1 MKALFSA
8 CLLALASAAN
18 AQNWIDLTSDYVQN
32 PDFDDSVNGWTINYN
47 GSTANNYGYQG
58 SFYANDDYS
67 SYMWQFAEAWRN
79 QTARNR
85 TLGNGSIHQEVRNLP
100 KGRFRLEANAIA
112 VDQKYGSNPV
122 TGTYLFIQDAEGMAT
137 TEMATGDGKPEHFTV
152 EMESDATTLT
162 IGIRTENTTANW
174 VGFDFVRLLW
184 YGQEVEAT
192 SIVLNKENIEMLPGE
207 VFQLSATVYPE
218 NATFRKV
225 IFYSLNPDVVTV
237 DEWGR
242 LQALNVGTA
251 TIHVNMAVGNSAA
264 TATCTVTVKHSEI
277 QPGDLVVNEV
287 QQANV
292 DMYIDPSWNY
302 GGWIELYNKS
312 DNPLSLSGLYISDD
326 ANNLKKMPLDS
337 RFGII
342 PAKGFK
348 TVWFDHYSMW
358 APSMVNFKLDADGGT
373 LYLSDADGLLIIQ
386 QDFPPAIARTSYART
401 TDGGAVWNYTDQ
413 PTPDATNSTSSFSAI
428 RLAAP
433 EVDVK
438 GGFFTNDF
446 TATVTIPEGTTLRYT
461 TDGSTPTLEN
471 GETSKDGQFSIYR
484 TTILRLRLY
493 KDGMLSSPVVTRS
506 YIYRDKNYTL
516 PVISLVSDN
525 ANLNG
530 ADYGIFARGNGNGRP
545 GNGQSSACNWNMD
558 WDRPANVEYFDEEGL
573 AVFNQEVSV
582 EAAGG
587 WSRAWEPHSFN
598 IKANKIY
605 EGLNRMDYQFFENK
619 PFMRHKA
626 LKVRNGGND
635 TDNRIKDAAI
645 QEVVRTSGLYVETQ
659 SYKPVH
665 VFHNGRYIGVENLRE
680 PNNKHYA
687 YANYGIDPDEQDQWK
702 MSPDSGYV
710 QQAGTR
716 DVFDEWY
723 SLAQNA
729 SDALAYER
737 IKEIVDIEE
746 YINYCAV
753 ELYIAGTDWPKNN
766 IKSFRDNVNEG
777 MNSRFRFVLFDT
789 DGAFATSNAFTW
801 FESTNWWT
809 FDQLYGDEVLMKY
822 GNRIYAEIEYVT
834 ILLGMLKNEEFK
846 KQFID
851 QFCIVAGS
859 VFEPTRAKAIIDA
872 MVNYVNPAMSLE
884 GRSASSTANSV
895 KSSLNASRQTT
906 SVNNMRSYL
915 NLSLPIK
922 ANLSSDISEARLFIN
937 DLPVP
942 TGRFGGQ
949 LFRPI
954 TVRAAAPA
962 GYRFAGWKSNISTSS
977 KNLFNKGTTWSY
989 YDQGSLD
996 GEDWKSADYNAEWN
1010 EGSAPM
1016 GYDTGNAEKAAAYN
1030 TTLNYGGNSSN
1041 KFPTS
1046 YFRKQVNLTTAPKE
1060 TDIFTL
1066 DWIADDG
1073 FVIYVNGIE
1082 AGRFLMNNTPNP
1094 TFYSYADTYAEA
1106 NPESGQM
1113 ELDASLFHKGINII
1127 AVELHNNSAN
1137 STDIY
1142 WDAALMFTSEGE
1154 GEIVSYD
1161 EEYTLPTGTSN
1172 FTLVASYEALTDEE
1186 MELTDSHPVKINE
1199 VSAGNKVI
1207 VNEFFKK
1214 EDWIELYNTT
1224 DQDYDIAGMYLSDN
1238 LEKPEKFQIPASNG
1252 IYSTI
1257 IPAHGHLIIFADKQD
1272 CDTQLHANFKLE
1284 NADDCS
1290 VLLTAADLSWAD
1302 TLTYC
1307 AHAETQSVGLFP
1319 DGGSTLYVMDRM
1331 TPAATNVLTTTA
1343 NFWDEPYIAPEEN
1356 PTGVEESEENALQ
1369 LIFADNVLYLTAP
1382 AAARVDIYSASG
1394 QLMLT
1399 QRVQPGSSLSLS
1411 GLPTGVYA
1419 ARATLGDEQARLKF
1433 IKK

>member
-1 MKALFSA
+1 MTA
-8 CLLALASAAN
+8 CLLAIASAAN
-18 AQNWIDLTSDYVQN
+18 AQQWVDLTSEFVQN
-32 PDFDDSVNGWTINYN
+32 PSFEGNVNGWTVNYN
-47 GSTANNYGYQG
+47 GNTANNYGYQG
-58 SFYANDDYS
+58 SYYSDNDYTV
-67 SYMWQFAEAWRN
+67 YIYQFAEAWRN
-79 QTARNR
+79 QSSWNR
-85 TLGNGSIHQEVRNLP
+85 ALGNGSIYQEIRNLP

-122 TGTYLFIQDAEGMAT
+122 TGAYLFIEDAENSAA
-137 TEMATGDGKPEHFTV
+137 TEMATANEKPQHFTV
-152 EMESDATTLT
+152 EMESETTTLT

-174 VGFDFVRLLW
+174 IAFDEVQLLW
-184 YGQEVEAT
+184 YGTEVEAT
-192 SIVLNKENIEMLPGE
+192 SIVLNEENVEMVPGE
-207 VFQLSATVYPE
+207 TFQLTATVYPE
-218 NATFRKV
+218 DATFQRV
-225 IFYSLNPDVVTV
+225 VFYSMNPDVATV
-237 DEWGR
+237 DEGGH
-242 LQALNVGTA
+242 LQAVSPGTA
-251 TIHVNMAVGNSAA
+251 VIYAQMGVGNSNAS
-264 TATCTVTVKHSEI
+264 ATCNVTVKHNDV

-287 QQANV
+287 QQANI
-292 DMYIDPSWNY
+292 DMFIDPSWNY

-312 DNPLSLSGLYISDD
+312 NKTLSLSDLYISDD
-326 ANNLKKMPLDS
+326 PNNLKKMPLDA
-337 RFGII
+337 RFGAV
-342 PAKGFK
+342 PAGGFK

-373 LYLSDADGLLIIQ
+373 LYLSNADGLLIIQ

-401 TDGGAVWNYTDQ
+401 TDGGSQWKYTDQ
-413 PTPDATNSTSSFSAI
+413 PTPDASNASSTFASI

-433 EVDVK
+433 VIDAN
-438 GGFFTNDF
+438 GGFFINAF
-446 TATVTIPEGTTLRYT
+446 KATVAIPEGTTLRYT
-461 TDGSTPTLEN
+461 TDGSTPTLQN
-471 GETSKDGQFSIYR
+471 GQTSQNGKFDISA
-484 TTILRLRLY
+484 TTILRLRLF

-506 YIYRDKNYTL
+506 FIYRDRNYTL

-525 ANLNG
+525 ANLYG
-530 ADYGIFARGNGNGRP
+530 ADRGIFVKGNGNGRP

-558 WDRPANVEYFDEEGL
+558 WDRPANIEYFNEDGQ
-573 AVFNQEVSV
+573 AAFNQEVYV

-598 IKANKIY
+598 IKANKVF

-619 PFMRHKA
+619 PFMRHKS

-635 TDNRIKDAAI
+635 TGDRIKDPAI
-645 QEVVRTSGLYVETQ
+645 QEVVRTSGLYIETQ

-665 VFHNGRYIGVENLRE
+665 IFHNGRYIGVENLRE
-680 PNNKHYA
+680 PNNRYYA
-687 YANYGIDPDEQDQWK
+687 FANYGIDSDEQDQWK

-729 SDALAYER
+729 SDALTYER
-737 IKEIVDIEE
+737 IKELVDIEE

-789 DGAFATSNAFTW
+789 DGAFATSNSFTW
-801 FESTNWWT
+801 FEGTNWWT

-822 GNRIYAEIEYVT
+822 GSNIYAEIEYVT
-834 ILLGMLKNEEFK
+834 ILLNMLKNEEFK

-851 QFCIVAGS
+851 QFCIVTGS
-859 VFEPTRAKAIIDA
+859 VFEPSRAQEVIDA
-872 MVNYVNPAMSLE
+872 MVAHVNPAMSLE
-884 GRSASSTANSV
+884 GRSATSSANSV
-895 KSSLNASRQTT
+895 KNNLNASRQTS
-906 SVNNMRSYL
+906 SVNNMRNYL
-915 NLSLPIK
+915 NLGMPIK
-922 ANLSSDISEARLFIN
+922 ANLSADIDEARLFIN
-937 DLPVP
+937 DLSVP

-962 GYRFAGWKSNISTSS
+962 GYRFAGWRSNVSTNSN
-977 KNLFNKGTTWSY
+977 NLFNQGTTWSY

-996 GEDWKSADYNAEWN
+996 GEDWKSAAYDASDWN
-1010 EGSAPM
+1010 EGQAPM
-1016 GYDTGNAEKAAAYN
+1016 GYDTGNAQKAAAYN

-1041 KFPTS
+1041 KYPTY
-1046 YFRKQVNLTTAPKE
+1046 YFRKQVNLTTAPKA
-1060 TDIFTL
+1060 TDEFTL

-1073 FVIYVNGIE
+1073 FVIYINGTE
-1082 AGRFLMNNTPNP
+1082 AGRFMMNNTPNP
-1094 TFYSYADTYAEA
+1094 TFNSYADSYAPA

-1113 ELDASLFHKGINII
+1113 ELDASLFHKGSNTI
-1127 AVELHNNSAN
+1127 AIELHNNSAN

-1142 WDAALMFTSEGE
+1142 WDAALMLTTESEGN
-1154 GEIVSYD
+1154 IVSYD
-1161 EEYTLPTGTSN
+1161 EEYTLPTSTTSI
-1172 FTLVASYEALTDEE
+1172 TLVASYEALTDEE
-1186 MELTDSHPVKINE
+1186 LELTDSHPVKINE
-1199 VSAGNKVI
+1199 ISAGNKVF

-1238 LEKPEKFQIPASNG
+1238 LSKPEKFQIPASNG

-1284 NADDCS
+1284 NDDNCS
-1290 VLLTAADLSWAD
+1290 VLLTAADFSWAD

-1307 AHAETQSVGLFP
+1307 AHASTQSVGLYP
-1319 DGGSTLYVMDRM
+1319 NGSSQLYVMDRM
-1331 TPAATNVLTTTA
+1331 TPAASNELTTTA
-1343 NFWDEPYIAPEEN
+1343 TFWDEPFIEPAN
-1356 PTGVEESEENALQ
+1356 PTGVEETEESTLQ
-1369 LIFADNVLYLTAP
+1369 LIYADNALILNAP
-1382 AAARVDIYSASG
+1382 AAARVDVYSASG

-1399 QRVQPGSSLSLS
+1399 QRVQPGTALSLS
-1411 GLPTGVYA
+1411 GLPAGIYA
-1419 ARATLGDEQARLKF
+1419 ARATLGDEQAKLKF